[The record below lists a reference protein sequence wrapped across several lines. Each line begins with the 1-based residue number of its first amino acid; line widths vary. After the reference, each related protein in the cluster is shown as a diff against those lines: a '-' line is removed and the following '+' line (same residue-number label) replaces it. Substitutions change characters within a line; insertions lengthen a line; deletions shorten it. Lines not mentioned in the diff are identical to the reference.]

1 MRKFG
6 DNLFLI
12 LFLILL
18 LFSQGLRAN
27 GISAGGMMS
36 VYDDGPFN
44 AVKNPALLTR
54 THSSFGV
61 FLYGSPYAKGESS
74 QFEINGVDAGSN
86 KTDSR
91 KTFSSNLSF
100 VKSSKKIS
108 FGLSFALQD
117 DDNYKSRKSSGTYSG
132 SDRYSN
138 NEKSNAVGSYLS
150 AGYKMTSDYSIGLRM
165 YCSYKNEKKDE
176 KEFQIPDNIRKSNI
190 KSLNIS
196 PALGFHANSRRNKY
210 EIGIILSGGTFA
222 KKKYDYSYYESD
234 SVNGKNSS
242 SSGFEMTKSPSI
254 TLGVLKRYKK
264 SSLIAETAIYI
275 PTKHDDKTY
284 SINISNGD
292 IMIEDIKRSNSFR
305 FEQKLGYEY
314 SFSTSSAFS
323 CGLGY
328 LQIRQKEDFS
338 TLSESNRNNIDVR
351 AFIFSMGFDKK
362 ISPDTKFIVAS
373 SNYVIFNKL
382 ELKSDAL
389 SIKIKSY
396 EFIPNIMFAVIQKF

>member
-1 MRKFG
+1 MKNKY
-6 DNLFLI
+6 DLFTFIKIISMLI
-12 LFLILL
+12 MFPVTL
-18 LFSQGLRAN
+18 SAS
-27 GISAGGMMS
+27 GISIGGIMS

-54 THSSFGV
+54 TDTSIGAI
-61 FLYGSPYAKGESS
+61 LYGSPYAKGKTTL
-74 QFEINGVDAGSN
+74 FEINGVDTGSN

-108 FGLSFALQD
+108 FGLSLALQD
-117 DDNYKSRKSSGTYSG
+117 DDNYSSRKSSGTYSG
-132 SDRYSN
+132 SDRYSD
-138 NEKSNAVGSYLS
+138 NEKSNAIGSYLS

-165 YCSYKNEKKDE
+165 YCAYKNEKKDE
-176 KEFQIPDNIRKSNI
+176 KEFQIPDNVTKSNI

-210 EIGIILSGGTFA
+210 EIGIILSGGTFT
-222 KKKYDYSYYESD
+222 KKKYDFSYYESD

-242 SSGFEMTKSPSI
+242 SSGFEITKSPSI

-275 PTKHDDKTY
+275 PTKHDDKTC
-284 SINISNGD
+284 SIDISTGD
-292 IMIEDIKRSNSFR
+292 IKIEDIKRSNSFR

-314 SFSTSSAFS
+314 SFSSSSAFS

-338 TLSESNRNNIDVR
+338 TLSESIRNNIDVR
-351 AFIFSMGFDKK
+351 AFIFSLGFDKK
-362 ISPDTKFIVAS
+362 ISGDTKILLAC

-382 ELKSDAL
+382 ESKSGVF
-389 SIKIKSY
+389 SIKIDSY
-396 EFIPNIMFAVIQKF
+396 ELLRTLCSQ